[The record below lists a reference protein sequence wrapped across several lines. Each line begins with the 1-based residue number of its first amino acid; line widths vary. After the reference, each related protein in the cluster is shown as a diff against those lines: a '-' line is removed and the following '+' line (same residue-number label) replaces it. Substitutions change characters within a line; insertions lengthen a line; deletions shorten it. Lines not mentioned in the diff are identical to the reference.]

1 MSKAKKIA
9 LFIIGLLL
17 AMCITVTFFATAAI
31 DSVIA
36 AEGGAVA
43 VDEINFPDPGF
54 RDYVKNKIDTDG
66 DGTLSE
72 DEISAATVINVRKY
86 GISDLTGIQYLSE
99 LSSLDCSYNN
109 LTKLDVSK
117 NALLTDLECTDN
129 DIIELDV
136 SGAASLTK
144 LDCSYN
150 KMTALDVSGAA
161 SLTNLDCSFNE
172 LTALDVSD
180 NAALKVLS
188 FRYNNVTALDVSKNS
203 ALTDLDCRDNALT
216 ALDVSKNTSLTDLDC
231 FGNDLTV
238 LDVSKNTSLIYLD
251 CSYNNLTALDVSLN
265 SKLTYLSCYFNK
277 LTELDVTNNSR
288 LTTLQC
294 YNNILTKLDVSKN
307 SRLDSLDCS
316 SNSLLELDLSQN
328 NDIYYLDYCDQK
340 VYIEIDG
347 ANSFDLSS
355 LQADFNKMS
364 NITVDGGILAEDGK
378 TVTLQK
384 DIVNVGYDYV
394 TGFNPLMDVHLILY
408 RAGAVSDV
416 KIDAAN
422 FPDEIFRDYVATE
435 FDIDSDGVLSVKE
448 YLAVTKINV
457 SDEGVSDLTGIQNF
471 IYLSDLDCSYND
483 LTALDVSKN
492 TSLTDLDCSY
502 NDLTALDVSKNT
514 SLTDLNCYNNRLTAL
529 DVSKNTSLTDLN
541 CYNNRLTALDV
552 SKNTSLTDLN
562 CYNNRLTALDVS
574 QNTSLT
580 DLNCYNNRLTA
591 LDVSQNT
598 SLTDL
603 YCYNNRLTAL
613 DVSKNTSLTDLN
625 CSDNRLTALDVSAN
639 KQLAV
644 LSCASNALTELNVQ
658 GCSNLRMLGCSY
670 NKLTELD
677 VSTNSALFHIVC
689 SGNAIINLDLSNNF
703 GLWMAVCDQVFAYEV
718 PAGAD
723 SYKVEML
730 SEYKDK
736 ISDIT
741 VIGGTLSSDGGKVKL
756 EKDFVSVSYK
766 FDTGNTA
773 GEMNVTLLLYA
784 EGTLSDIAIDAVNF
798 PDRFFRQYIS
808 DNFDADNDGVLSV
821 EERAEAFLIDLSHC
835 EIYDLTGIEHFFSLM
850 CLDCDYCCLTEL
862 DVSKNSALG
871 YFYCDYQML
880 VKAVKPGTDTIDIS
894 SLFTDWSKVTDV
906 TVSGGEIG
914 EDGKTL
920 TFTDDDAIVQY
931 KYPTGYGDKDMTVV
945 LELIK
950 GYSVT
955 VIDGEIEGTIR
966 SVSVVRENESV
977 TVIADTSLEDGEFI
991 GWSNDGGATIIST
1004 DATYTLTVTEDVTLT
1019 AVYKDIPSTVKP
1031 PEEKGAGLSGGA
1043 IAGIV
1048 IGSVLVALAA
1058 VYGVCAVLFKKG
1070 IIKGA
1075 FFNKIYPFIK

>member
-541 CYNNRLTALDV
+541 CY
-552 SKNTSLTDLN
+552 
-562 CYNNRLTALDVS
+562 
-574 QNTSLT
+574 
-580 DLNCYNNRLTA
+580 
-591 LDVSQNT
+591 
-598 SLTDL
+598 
-603 YCYNNRLTAL
+603 
-613 DVSKNTSLTDLN
+613 
-625 CSDNRLTALDVSAN
+625 DNRLTALDVSAN